1 MVSQLEY
8 LSAARPVTKH
18 LHPSTRVW
26 TGLWDSSIPH
36 AHSGP
41 LRKARGGGGRGSLNW
56 SLLIGNLQEGTDG
69 SMMNHSSLL
78 VHSKQ
83 FICGR
88 LETNTLFNLGSF
100 LCTPASNT
108 LHSLRRA
115 LSLGLSQA
123 SPTFSGKS
131 KPIKV

>member
-8 LSAARPVTKH
+8 LSAARLSLSIFTRAQGCGQGCGIPQFPTLTQGH
-18 LHPSTRVW
+18 LERHVA
-26 TGLWDSSIPH
+26 G
-36 AHSGP
+36 
-41 LRKARGGGGRGSLNW
+41 GSLNW

-69 SMMNHSSLL
+69 SMTNHSSLL

-100 LCTPASNT
+100 LCTPARNT

-115 LSLGLSQA
+115 LARGLSQA